1 MKPGREGPHKD
12 VREGAFPS
20 VKALSRRK
28 FLTAAGAG
36 GAILLLPGLPQL
48 AAAARPAWAGR
59 PGESVVLLWNDA
71 FLQGV
76 RDAKLGPPMVA
87 RAVQDIP
94 PGDGAMQLGAEPDGA
109 PGVPYS
115 GYTGYAPVNYP
126 LDIRTPFDPAS
137 VHVVD
142 AWQPLRYVDGGG
154 NVVTPKFVGAH
165 WQR

>member
-20 VKALSRRK
+20 VKALPRRK

-59 PGESVVLLWNDA
+59 PGDSVVLLWNDA

-87 RAVQDIP
+87 RALAIVHTCIHDAWAAYDHKALGTVLGGSLRRP
-94 PGDGAMQLGAEPDGA
+94 PPERTLSNRMRAVSFAAYRAAVDLF
-109 PGVPYS
+109 PGSRATV
-115 GYTGYAPVNYP
+115 
-126 LDIRTPFDPAS
+126 FDPLM
-137 VHVVD
+137 
-142 AWQPLRYVDGGG
+142 QTLGY
-154 NVVTPKFVGAH
+154 
-165 WQR
+165 